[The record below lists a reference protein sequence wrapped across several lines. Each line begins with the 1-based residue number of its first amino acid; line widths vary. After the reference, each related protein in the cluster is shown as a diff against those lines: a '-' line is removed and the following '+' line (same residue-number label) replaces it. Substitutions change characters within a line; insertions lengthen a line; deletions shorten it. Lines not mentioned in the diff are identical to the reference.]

1 MSEYF
6 SHDYNARNDLNMKK
20 LFMGEGLSGIGLY
33 WCLVE
38 MLYEKNGYIALDYIP
53 IIAFDLRT
61 TEETVY
67 RVIDKY
73 ELFCKN
79 DTHFFSKS
87 VLKRLEMRNEKSEKA
102 KKSANA
108 RWNNANAMRTYTE
121 SNAIKE
127 KESKVNKIKEKEKE
141 SIEKEPTPFEHF
153 VEKWH
158 INCDNYNG
166 NFAEMDFDLLDKAFS
181 ESRWLQENFI
191 SLSKICRK
199 YREIVG
205 GAFKDF
211 TKPKEAVKVLSDIDF
226 LIAKGFSKEWV
237 MELTEEERREKR
249 KKWEN

>member
-61 TEETVY
+61 TEETVH

-79 DTHFFSKS
+79 DTHFFSNS
-87 VLKRLEMRNEKSEKA
+87 VLKRLEMRKEKSEKA
-102 KKSANA
+102 KISANA
-108 RWNNANAMRTYTE
+108 RWNNANAMRTHSE

-127 KESKVNKIKEKEKE
+127 NKIKEKESKE
-141 SIEKEPTPFEHF
+141 KKIKKFIAPTLEEVKEHAISKGRLDLAEKFFTYYDTMGWLDKGGEPVKCWKGRFATWITRNPKPTTSYQPKETPFKRTVNI
-153 VEKWH
+153 VE
-158 INCDNYNG
+158 N
-166 NFAEMDFDLLDKAFS
+166 
-181 ESRWLQENFI
+181 
-191 SLSKICRK
+191 
-199 YREIVG
+199 
-205 GAFKDF
+205 
-211 TKPKEAVKVLSDIDF
+211 
-226 LIAKGFSKEWV
+226 
-237 MELTEEERREKR
+237 
-249 KKWEN
+249 

>member
-61 TEETVY
+61 TEETVH

-73 ELFCKN
+73 ELFRKN
-79 DTHFFSKS
+79 DTHFFSNS

-102 KKSANA
+102 KSSANA
-108 RWNNANAMRTYTE
+108 RWNNANALRTHSE

-127 KESKVNKIKEKEKE
+127 NKIKEKENKE
-141 SIEKEPTPFEHF
+141 KKIKKFIAPTLEEVKEHAISKGRLDLAEKFFTYYDTMGWLDKGGEPVKCWKGRFATWITRNPKPTTFYQPKETPFKRTVNI
-153 VEKWH
+153 VE
-158 INCDNYNG
+158 N
-166 NFAEMDFDLLDKAFS
+166 
-181 ESRWLQENFI
+181 
-191 SLSKICRK
+191 
-199 YREIVG
+199 
-205 GAFKDF
+205 
-211 TKPKEAVKVLSDIDF
+211 
-226 LIAKGFSKEWV
+226 
-237 MELTEEERREKR
+237 
-249 KKWEN
+249 

>member
-61 TEETVY
+61 TEETVH
-67 RVIDKY
+67 RVIDNY

-79 DTHFFSKS
+79 DTHFFSNS

-102 KKSANA
+102 KSSANA
-108 RWNNANAMRTYTE
+108 RWNNANALRTHSE

-127 KESKVNKIKEKEKE
+127 NKIKEKENKE
-141 SIEKEPTPFEHF
+141 KKIKKFIAPTLEEVKEHAISKGRLDLAEKFFTYYDTMGWLDKGGEPVKCWKGRFATWITRNPKPTTSYQPKETPFKRTVNI
-153 VEKWH
+153 VE
-158 INCDNYNG
+158 N
-166 NFAEMDFDLLDKAFS
+166 
-181 ESRWLQENFI
+181 
-191 SLSKICRK
+191 
-199 YREIVG
+199 
-205 GAFKDF
+205 
-211 TKPKEAVKVLSDIDF
+211 
-226 LIAKGFSKEWV
+226 
-237 MELTEEERREKR
+237 
-249 KKWEN
+249 

>member
-38 MLYEKNGYIALDYIP
+38 MLYEKNGYIDLEYIP

-61 TEETVY
+61 TEEQVNN
-67 RVIDKY
+67 VIDKY
-73 ELFCKN
+73 NLFCKN
-79 DTHFFSKS
+79 DTHFFSNS
-87 VLKRLEMRNEKSEKA
+87 VLKRLDLRNEKSEKA

-108 RWNNANAMRTYTE
+108 RWNNANAMRTHND

-127 KESKVNKIKEKEKE
+127 KESKVNKIKDKEKE
-141 SIEKEPTPFEHF
+141 SIEKEPTPFARF

-181 ESRWLQENFI
+181 ESRWLQENVVC
-191 SLSKICRK
+191 LSKVCSMYNR
-199 YREIVG
+199 IVG

-211 TKPKEAVKVLSDIDF
+211 TKPKEEKPNDIDF

-237 MELTEEERREKR
+237 MALSEEERAEKR
-249 KKWEN
+249 KKWEK

>member
-38 MLYEKNGYIALDYIP
+38 MLYEKNGYIDLDYIP

-61 TEETVY
+61 TEEQVNN
-67 RVIDKY
+67 VIDKY
-73 ELFCKN
+73 NLFCKN
-79 DTHFFSKS
+79 DTHFFSNS
-87 VLKRLEMRNEKSEKA
+87 VLKRLDLRNEKSEKA

-108 RWNNANAMRTYTE
+108 RWNNANTMRTHND

-127 KESKVNKIKEKEKE
+127 KESKVNKIKDKEKE
-141 SIEKEPTPFEHF
+141 SIEKETTPFEHF

-181 ESRWLQENFI
+181 ESKWLQENFI

-211 TKPKEAVKVLSDIDF
+211 TKPKEEKPNDIDF

-237 MELTEEERREKR
+237 MALTEEERAEKR

>member
-61 TEETVY
+61 TEETVH
-67 RVIDKY
+67 RVIDNY

-79 DTHFFSKS
+79 DTHFFSNS

-102 KKSANA
+102 KSSANA
-108 RWNNANAMRTYTE
+108 RWNNANAMRTHSE

-127 KESKVNKIKEKEKE
+127 NKIKEKENKE
-141 SIEKEPTPFEHF
+141 KKIKKFIAPTLEEVKEHAISKGRLDLAEKFFTYYDTMGWLDKGGEPVKCWKGRFATWITRNPKPTTSYQPKETPFKRTVNI
-153 VEKWH
+153 VE
-158 INCDNYNG
+158 
-166 NFAEMDFDLLDKAFS
+166 
-181 ESRWLQENFI
+181 
-191 SLSKICRK
+191 
-199 YREIVG
+199 
-205 GAFKDF
+205 
-211 TKPKEAVKVLSDIDF
+211 
-226 LIAKGFSKEWV
+226 
-237 MELTEEERREKR
+237 
-249 KKWEN
+249 

>member
-61 TEETVY
+61 TEETVH
-67 RVIDKY
+67 RVIDNY

-79 DTHFFSKS
+79 DTHFFSNS

-102 KKSANA
+102 KSSANA
-108 RWNNANAMRTYTE
+108 RWNNANAMRTHSE

-127 KESKVNKIKEKEKE
+127 NKIKEKESKE
-141 SIEKEPTPFEHF
+141 KKIKKFIAPTLEEVKEHAISKGRLDLAEKFFTYYDTMGWLDKGGEPVKCWKGRFATWITRNPKPTTSYQPKETPFKRTVNI
-153 VEKWH
+153 VE
-158 INCDNYNG
+158 N
-166 NFAEMDFDLLDKAFS
+166 
-181 ESRWLQENFI
+181 
-191 SLSKICRK
+191 
-199 YREIVG
+199 
-205 GAFKDF
+205 
-211 TKPKEAVKVLSDIDF
+211 
-226 LIAKGFSKEWV
+226 
-237 MELTEEERREKR
+237 
-249 KKWEN
+249 

>member
-20 LFMGEGLSGIGLY
+20 LFMGEGLQGIGLY

-38 MLYEKNGYIALDYIP
+38 MLYEKNGYIDLEYIP

-61 TEETVY
+61 TEEIVNN
-67 RVIDKY
+67 VIDKY
-73 ELFCKN
+73 NLFCKN
-79 DTHFFSKS
+79 DTHFFSNS
-87 VLKRLEMRNEKSEKA
+87 VLKRLDMRNEKSEKA

-108 RWNNANAMRTYTE
+108 RWNNTNAMRTHTE

-127 KESKVNKIKEKEKE
+127 KERKENKIKDKEKE
-141 SIEKEPTPFEHF
+141 SKEPTPFEHF

-181 ESRWLQENFI
+181 ESKWLQANMTC
-191 SLSKICRK
+191 LSNICK
-199 YREIVG
+199 QYSKIVG
-205 GAFKDF
+205 GGFKDF
-211 TKPKEAVKVLSDIDF
+211 VKPKEPEITDAEY
-226 LIAKGFSKEWV
+226 LIKKGFSEEYV
-237 MELTEEERREKR
+237 MSLTDEERREKR
-249 KKWEN
+249 KKWES

>member
-38 MLYEKNGYIALDYIP
+38 MLYEKNGYIDLEYIP

-61 TEETVY
+61 TEETVH

-79 DTHFFSKS
+79 DTHFFSNS

-102 KKSANA
+102 KSSANA
-108 RWNNANAMRTYTE
+108 RWNNANAMRTHSE

-127 KESKVNKIKEKEKE
+127 NKIKEKEIIYKE
-141 SIEKEPTPFEHF
+141 EYLSLFSLWNEQKISVHRDYKNEKFVKAYEKASKKYTYEQIKTAIERYGIIYHSKYFFDYKWYFDEFLTQKNCIPTLLDNGN
-153 VEKWH
+153 KWV
-158 INCDNYNG
+158 NYN
-166 NFAEMDFDLLDKAFS
+166 E
-181 ESRWLQENFI
+181 WLEKNKQT
-191 SLSKICRK
+191 SQPKVDGSGYKI
-199 YREIVG
+199 
-205 GAFKDF
+205 
-211 TKPKEAVKVLSDIDF
+211 L
-226 LIAKGFSKEWV
+226 
-237 MELTEEERREKR
+237 
-249 KKWEN
+249 